1 MNKQLRAIFIMDIP
15 AIIFASVAGY
25 MAVNNIDGYGWMIFA
40 TVMCCVTNVKSG
52 EDKNETRD

>member
-1 MNKQLRAIFIMDIP
+1 MNKQLIAILIMDIP

-25 MAVNNIDGYGWMIFA
+25 MAINNIDGFGWMILAAFI
-40 TVMCCVTNVKSG
+40 CCVNTLKSG